1 MSGDE
6 YRAVPASER
15 TLLKYPCGLK
25 AGDRLRLKSDLTIR
39 DHDGRPTGE
48 RIAAG
53 TIWTVL
59 AGHPNEPSVVWLR
72 EPGGAEHTWDE
83 SVLEAFEPIEL
94 GAA

>member
-25 AGDRLRLKSDLTIR
+25 ADDRLRLKSDLTIR
-39 DHDGRPTGE
+39 DHDGRSTGE

-53 TIWTVL
+53 TIW
-59 AGHPNEPSVVWLR
+59 
-72 EPGGAEHTWDE
+72 
-83 SVLEAFEPIEL
+83 PIEL